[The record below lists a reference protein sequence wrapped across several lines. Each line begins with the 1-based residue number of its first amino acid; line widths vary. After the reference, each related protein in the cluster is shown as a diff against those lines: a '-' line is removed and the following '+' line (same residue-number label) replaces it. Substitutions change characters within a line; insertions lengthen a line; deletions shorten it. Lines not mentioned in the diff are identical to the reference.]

1 MQAALGHSN
10 ILKEVEAIYVD
21 IANRYEDLGGSG
33 YRISENSSITV
44 EADFIL
50 HTMKTPK
57 I

>member
-1 MQAALGHSN
+1 MQAALGHLN
-10 ILKEVEAIYVD
+10 ILKEVED
-21 IANRYEDLGGSG
+21 IANRYEDLESSG
-33 YRISENSSITV
+33 YRISENSSTTV